1 LPFYPSLNNFF
12 LFIKQYLQS
21 QAPTADGDSDTHF
34 VVCGRKGFCWFE
46 NSEKNEE
53 KSGSDSGLA
62 DKSDN
67 SDHGSGDISH
77 KSWSWSRPSNSLDDS
92 GSGSA
97 DGSADSSDDDDSS
110 SFPADNS
117 ELHEVR
123 CCSDVQL
130 PGWSKK
136 FWCDVYAKSVFDKQC
151 FHKKNYT
158 TAEAICTDNNG
169 RLCTKEELEQNC
181 AAGTGC
187 GHDFDFIWSST
198 PSDPTEMPTVV
209 PSKLPSVSP
218 SVIPSISLLPSLT
231 PTLPPS
237 SAPSLSNAPSLSSSS
252 TPSYSPSVS
261 KSPSLSQDEYFFG
274 VCGRRGFCL
283 FEEEK
288 EYPVDSEHEVRC
300 CANTRLDSSFKKR
313 RNCSVWASS
322 RIDGS
327 CLYELNHSEAE
338 AACSSI
344 GARLCT
350 ALELKKNCARGT
362 GCGFDN
368 NIIWTSTPG
377 SPNDSLSEDSKIGS
391 IDEK

>member
-1 LPFYPSLNNFF
+1 MGSAPVGIVSAVP
-12 LFIKQYLQS
+12 S

-77 KSWSWSRPSNSLDDS
+77 KSWSWSRPSKSLDDS

-218 SVIPSISLLPSLT
+218 SVIPSISLLPSLLHCLHHLLHHYQML
-231 PTLPPS
+231 LPFHHLALHHIHP
-237 SAPSLSNAPSLSSSS
+237 LCRNLRVYRKMN
-252 TPSYSPSVS
+252 TFLVYVVG
-261 KSPSLSQDEYFFG
+261 E
-274 VCGRRGFCL
+274 GFACL
-283 FEEEK
+283 K
-288 EYPVDSEHEVRC
+288 
-300 CANTRLDSSFKKR
+300 KKR
-313 RNCSVWASS
+313 NTQW
-322 RIDGS
+322 I
-327 CLYELNHSEAE
+327 LNTKYDAVP
-338 AACSSI
+338 I
-344 GARLCT
+344 QG
-350 ALELKKNCARGT
+350 
-362 GCGFDN
+362 
-368 NIIWTSTPG
+368 
-377 SPNDSLSEDSKIGS
+377 
-391 IDEK
+391 